1 MRAGRLAL
9 LLSGALSG
17 SPVQAGPDFDQYV
30 ASLKEQALAA
40 RAGAYFDFEC
50 FLLKNGAL
58 YFITQQK
65 KSFFSEIFNVVRLM
79 DEKQTKYAPA
89 LAGGG
94 HVARDGECGL
104 CGCTSC

>member
-1 MRAGRLAL
+1 M
-9 LLSGALSG
+9 S
-17 SPVQAGPDFDQYV
+17 
-30 ASLKEQALAA
+30 

-89 LAGGG
+89 LG
-94 HVARDGECGL
+94 
-104 CGCTSC
+104 

>member
-1 MRAGRLAL
+1 M
-9 LLSGALSG
+9 
-17 SPVQAGPDFDQYV
+17 
-30 ASLKEQALAA
+30 
-40 RAGAYFDFEC
+40 

-89 LAGGG
+89 LAPPLPTSQNH
-94 HVARDGECGL
+94 HVDPR
-104 CGCTSC
+104 

>member
-1 MRAGRLAL
+1 MPWKNKEK
-9 LLSGALSG
+9 SSQ
-17 SPVQAGPDFDQYV
+17 SPSLHKQAIPQHPLFLFPQRPVEG
-30 ASLKEQALAA
+30 

-89 LAGGG
+89 LVIEQR
-94 HVARDGECGL
+94 HVVFYQLLIVIGL
-104 CGCTSC
+104 KAAKGA

>member
-1 MRAGRLAL
+1 HKQAIPQHPLFLFPQR
-9 LLSGALSG
+9 
-17 SPVQAGPDFDQYV
+17 PVEG
-30 ASLKEQALAA
+30 

-89 LAGGG
+89 LAPPLPTSQNH
-94 HVARDGECGL
+94 HVDPR
-104 CGCTSC
+104 

>member
-1 MRAGRLAL
+1 MAKNYTEINQEQRQF
-9 LLSGALSG
+9 G
-17 SPVQAGPDFDQYV
+17 S
-30 ASLKEQALAA
+30 

-89 LAGGG
+89 L
-94 HVARDGECGL
+94 E
-104 CGCTSC
+104 

>member
-1 MRAGRLAL
+1 MSAPGAGFV
-9 LLSGALSG
+9 
-17 SPVQAGPDFDQYV
+17 P
-30 ASLKEQALAA
+30 

-89 LAGGG
+89 LGLSRGSSGQGKWGGESQIKWRAQRVPPLEFVG
-94 HVARDGECGL
+94 VESL
-104 CGCTSC
+104 TITLKST

>member
-1 MRAGRLAL
+1 MLQNRMLAWGV
-9 LLSGALSG
+9 S
-17 SPVQAGPDFDQYV
+17 D
-30 ASLKEQALAA
+30 

-89 LAGGG
+89 LA
-94 HVARDGECGL
+94 
-104 CGCTSC
+104 SI

>member
-1 MRAGRLAL
+1 MSQLQYLGWHSGQLNLKAL
-9 LLSGALSG
+9 GLS
-17 SPVQAGPDFDQYV
+17 P
-30 ASLKEQALAA
+30 

-89 LAGGG
+89 L
-94 HVARDGECGL
+94 VL
-104 CGCTSC
+104 

>member
-1 MRAGRLAL
+1 MFNNKLKAQLLACQMQVGEL
-9 LLSGALSG
+9 QGFVDAVKG
-17 SPVQAGPDFDQYV
+17 GV
-30 ASLKEQALAA
+30 AT

-89 LAGGG
+89 LGWRPSSSLRMA
-94 HVARDGECGL
+94 VFWRPMSL
-104 CGCTSC
+104 S